1 MKNFFH
7 NIATFFLIF
16 LIVSGILGMFNL
28 SPERRPEK
36 ISFSSLVS
44 EIKKE
49 NVKKIVIKEERLEI
63 VLRDGSKK
71 ISRKEREISLLDVL
85 KNYGVTPEKIEK
97 INIQIAE
104 TSFGQIFF
112 SQFFPILLPIL
123 LLVFLFIFFSRA
135 AKQVN
140 LKTFGFSQSGAREIT
155 KESLKKHRV
164 TFEDVAG
171 LKEVK
176 EELKEIIDFLKHPK
190 KFTELGAR
198 IPKGV
203 LLTGPAGVGKTLLAK
218 AVAGEAEVPFFQI
231 SASEFMEMFVGIGAS
246 RVRDLFKRAKKVAP
260 SLIFIDELDAIG
272 KKRGLG
278 YIGGHG
284 EQEQTLNQILTE
296 MDGFETDTR
305 VIVLAATNRPDIL
318 DSALLR
324 PGRFDRKVV
333 LDEPDLKGRIEIL
346 KVHTRG
352 KPLASEV
359 DFKEIAGRIPG
370 FSGADIS
377 NLVNEAAILAAKRGK
392 KKIYQTEFL
401 ESIEKVLIG
410 PERKSRILSKKEKE
424 VAAFHEAG
432 HALIA
437 FFLNKKVQKISVV
450 SRGRAAG
457 YTLQFPSEEK
467 HFHSKSEFMD
477 ELAILLAGRIAEKE
491 IFSEIT
497 TGAANDLQ
505 QATELARKLV
515 IEYGMSDLG
524 PISFGPEELIGK
536 DFLKPYSEKIAA
548 EIDQEVRKII
558 SLALN
563 RALDLIKKKKEKL
576 ERLAKEL
583 EEKET
588 IETEEFEKIM
598 RKNLDRL
605 E

>member
-1 MKNFFH
+1 MKNLFQ

-16 LIVSGILGMFNL
+16 LIISGILGMFNL

-71 ISRKEREISLLDVL
+71 ISRKEREISFSDAL
-85 KNYGVTPEKIEK
+85 KNYGIAPEKIEK

-112 SQFFPILLPIL
+112 SQIFPILLPIL

-140 LKTFGFSQSGAREIT
+140 LKTFGFGQSGAREIT
-155 KESLKKHRV
+155 KESLKKNRV

-171 LKEVK
+171 LKEAK

-198 IPKGV
+198 IPKGI

-246 RVRDLFKRAKKVAP
+246 RVRDLFKRAKKTAP

-305 VIVLAATNRPDIL
+305 VVVLAATNRPDIL

-346 KVHTRG
+346 KVHTRS

-377 NLVNEAAILAAKRGK
+377 NLVNEAAILAAKKGK

-424 VAAFHEAG
+424 IAAFHEAG

-457 YTLQFPSEEK
+457 YTLQFPSEET

-524 PISFGPEELIGK
+524 PISFGPEELIGRE
-536 DFLKPYSEKIAA
+536 FIKPYSEEIAA

-558 SLALN
+558 SLTSN
-563 RALDLIKKKKEKL
+563 KALDLIKEKKEKL

-588 IETEEFEKIM
+588 IETEEFEKLM
-598 RKNLDRL
+598 K
-605 E
+605 ES